1 MFSVV
6 FVFMVINC
14 GYEQKGC
21 VYGYKHK
28 VQTATGTDIRTKIC
42 IDQSKVTLN
51 PLSSKTRKCTMEN
64 IIPN

>member
-14 GYEQKGC
+14 GYEQNSC

-28 VQTATGTDIRTKIC
+28 VQTATETALRTKIC
-42 IDQSKVTLN
+42 FDHSKVTLN
-51 PLSSKTRKCTMEN
+51 TLSSKTRKCPMEN